1 MADVLSSL
9 IPTRHRS
16 AKACYERCSHVL
28 LPRDEGPREPG
39 TLAHEVALHSTSG
52 RDPPG
57 SLSSLPQHA
66 LCPPPPPAQ
75 LDAGLADRGSIGE
88 GMRRAEAARG
98 ASMPQTAQQAAIS
111 TLNPIALT
119 FTLTL
124 ALTLRS
130 RTLTLTLTLTSSRRS
145 SRRR

>member
-1 MADVLSSL
+1 MSDVLSSL

-28 LPRDEGPREPG
+28 LPRDEAPREPG
-39 TLAHEVALHSTSG
+39 TLHTEVALHSTSG

-66 LCPPPPPAQ
+66 LCPPQHPQ

-111 TLNPIALT
+111 TPTLTPTLTLTLALA
-119 FTLTL
+119 LTL
-124 ALTLRS
+124 ALTLI
-130 RTLTLTLTLTSSRRS
+130 LT
-145 SRRR
+145 